1 MGNCCMNSKIEE
13 YQASRSVSS
22 ESTVM
27 ARESSLL
34 DFSAIFNQLTGRSD
48 TKIPRTTSCESVVIE
63 SSRSD
68 D

>member
-13 YQASRSVSS
+13 YQASRS
-22 ESTVM
+22 VM

-48 TKIPRTTSCESVVIE
+48 TKNPRTTSCESVVIE
-63 SSRSD
+63 SSSSD

>member
-13 YQASRSVSS
+13 YQASSS

-63 SSRSD
+63 SSSSD

>member
-22 ESTVM
+22 ES
-27 ARESSLL
+27 AINRESSLL

-48 TKIPRTTSCESVVIE
+48 TKIPRTTSCDSVIIE
-63 SSRSD
+63 SSSSD